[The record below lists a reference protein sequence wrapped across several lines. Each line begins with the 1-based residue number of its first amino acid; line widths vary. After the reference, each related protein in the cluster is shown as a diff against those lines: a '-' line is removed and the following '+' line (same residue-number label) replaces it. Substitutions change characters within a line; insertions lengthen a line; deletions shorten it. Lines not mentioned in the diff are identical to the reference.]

1 MQFVADSHRKVG
13 PLIFEPYS
21 NHPFAK
27 PMDLWVQANHE
38 NLEIQK
44 DLATLLPNL
53 LFVQEGLFYF
63 WEEIEAPLFVPSFV
77 VAGPVVPLV
86 LAVTQWT
93 LLIDRI
99 QVKTAYSNIQFVFIL
114 S

>member
-1 MQFVADSHRKVG
+1 MRSVVDTLHKG
-13 PLIFEPYS
+13 GLLIFEPYS
-21 NHPFAK
+21 NLLFLK
-27 PMDLWVQANHE
+27 PRVPWGQANHE
-38 NLEIQK
+38 NLEILK

-53 LFVQEGLFYF
+53 LFVQEDPFYC
-63 WEEIEAPLFVPSFV
+63 WEEIEDLLFVPPFV